1 MQKEEGMTIR
11 SNKHPVFDVIKPQ
24 HNLISTF
31 KKDHLEKPIGTI
43 LDVNPD
49 AMFYSTG
56 GTGKTVKEI
65 LHALAER
72 YFFPPAEFVSNHYMS
87 VEEFTGAPEMEG
99 GLVKTLHPKIHAGL
113 LGERGNPAHE
123 KFIFE
128 EMAKFGTGP
137 GVYFDTFIGNLYPFA
152 DAINPAKTPDTNPEV
167 ARINIDIGGPGMTMA
182 VAKNW
187 HSVAA
192 LTDPEQYEDF
202 CQYLLYSGGTTL
214 EIRFKLAQAAMKL
227 IGNYRKAIG
236 EHFATLNYANDVLP
250 TLNITKAGQ
259 EVI

>member
-1 MQKEEGMTIR
+1 MTIR
-11 SNKHPVFDVIKPQ
+11 SNKHPIFDVIKPQ

-31 KKDHLEKPIGTI
+31 WKNHLEKPIGTI

-56 GTGKTVKEI
+56 GTGKVAREI
-65 LHALAER
+65 LRAIAER
-72 YFFPPAEFVSNHYMS
+72 NSLPAEGFESAHYMS

-113 LGERGNPAHE
+113 LGERGNPEHE
-123 KFIFE
+123 KFLTE
-128 EMAKFGTGP
+128 EMAKFGKGP

-152 DAINPAKTPDTNPEV
+152 DAVDPAKTPDTNPEV

-192 LTDPEQYEDF
+192 LTDPAQYDDY
-202 CQYLLYSGGTTL
+202 CQYLLYSRGSTL
-214 EIRFKLAQAAMKL
+214 EMRFRLAQAAMKL
-227 IGNYRKAIG
+227 IGEYRKTIG
-236 EHFATLNYANDVLP
+236 DHFASLDYANNVMP
-250 TLNITKAGQ
+250 TLNIAKAEQ